1 MIEAENGQIALE
13 KLSEFTP
20 DLIVLD
26 IMMPVMDGFTVLKK
40 LQEKENWKRI
50 PVIVLTAKGGEEDE
64 SLAFSL
70 GARKVMRK
78 PFSPSQFIEEVKHLL
93 NE

>member
-1 MIEAENGQIALE
+1 VSKKILLVDDSAVLRKIVSFNLKKEGYEVIEA
-13 KLSEFTP
+13 
-20 DLIVLD
+20 
-26 IMMPVMDGFTVLKK
+26 VLKK
-40 LQEKENWKRI
+40 LQEKEEWKRI

-64 SLAFSL
+64 SLALSL